1 MVLLARKDEEGNTQ
15 TLYDHLH
22 GAGRL
27 ASGFED
33 EFADISRTAA
43 VLHDVGKVAQQFQT
57 YLLSDDGH
65 RGDVQ
70 HARQGAFVVNDFFES
85 KGEIEEIAK
94 EILELAISKHHGGLP
109 DCIDESGNRAFLL
122 GFTESDKSNEKYAYQ
137 EIKRGLNGLALDLQ
151 SNFRGSAEDIACF
164 LKKIKS
170 LGMSKDSIYF
180 YLGLLVKLIYSRLV
194 DADRTDAACF
204 ETRKQYRPNTVDW
217 QNLISR
223 LDKSM
228 RSFDSSSEINRIR
241 HQINEQCCL
250 AGARETGIYRLSI
263 PTGGG
268 KTLASLNFALHHA
281 LKTGKH
287 RIIYVIPYLS
297 ITTQTAKTFRDV
309 LGLNADSDVL
319 LEHYSTAGMQRSADV
334 ADNASSEFEDAGE
347 HQRKLAAERW
357 DNPIIVTTMVEFLET
372 VMSARGTKLRK
383 FHNMADSVIIF
394 DEIQSLPMN
403 TINLFNEIVS
413 FLSKITNSTILLCS
427 ATQPLLEK
435 TKRENLLLSEKPDL
449 IAETES
455 YEDKLRRTRIV
466 ASTENKSC
474 DELGQIIY
482 QQARKNGNCLAIVNL
497 KKEAREIFQCL
508 ERLDVN
514 HEFEL
519 IRLSTAMCG
528 RHRTDCLNRIGAL
541 LDPGNPKPVI
551 CVSTQL
557 IEAGVDISFACVV
570 RAMAG
575 LDSIMQAAGRCNRNG
590 ESVEPKNV
598 YVYPL
603 KDEDSMERYLP
614 DIAMGK
620 QLTLQI
626 YGIIT
631 DKNYG
636 FPEWIDEQNL
646 GADKKQSLESMV
658 DELHV
663 SPKVKR
669 GIIQS
674 VRLIDDIS
682 KAVGK
687 KPSRI
692 FLELAGDIQ
701 ASVRTTSRKNRLL
714 ELYKNAGLRK
724 EFSDIY
730 DRLEA
735 SDDKGLQD
743 DRWFLYYTQLGKD
756 MYTGEELDIDRLS
769 SDYDIDHIIP
779 QAVTQNDSLDN
790 RVLVSRAANA
800 RKTDSFAY
808 LPELVEARR
817 GFWQELLDNRLISQT
832 KFERLVRQNDF
843 GRHEKERFVERSLVE
858 TRQIMKNVATLM
870 RRRYGNSSA
879 VIGLNSELTK
889 EMRQYLGFEHKNR
902 DINDYHHAQDA
913 LCLGVAGQF
922 AVNRGFF
929 DNGAVSDGAAN
940 AYNIYLQDYLRGYR
954 EKLKAGDRKHGKAF
968 GFIVGSMA
976 SADENKRINPKT
988 GEIAW
993 SEADKDYLRRVM
1005 NYRKMLV
1012 TQKVGDSFGA
1022 LYNETRYGAA
1032 VKEGHDGIAFD
1043 KNKADT
1049 SLYGGFS
1056 SAKVVYS
1063 ILVELKGKVR
1073 LVNITM
1079 QEYSMLGDCPSD
1091 EALKK
1096 VLVAKKPE
1104 YAKAKILLRHI
1115 PSMQLIHYKGACMT
1129 IKSATELNNARQLWL
1144 DCDVYNALDDYLK
1157 CGTSKS
1163 SIDIMQIWDAL
1174 FDAVNKHY
1182 PLHRVEESTLAKA
1195 RTKFEKLDLDKQLD
1209 VLGMIVVALHADPGR
1224 ANLSLVGLPSEWKR
1238 VRSVSFSDD
1247 DEFVFQSPSG
1257 LFETKITIAEL
1268 KKAE

>member
-15 TLYDHLH
+15 ALYDHLH

-170 LGMSKDSIYF
+170 LRLSKDSIYF

-204 ETRKQYRPNTVDW
+204 ETRKQYRPNAVDW

-281 LKTGKH
+281 LKTGKR

-309 LGLNADSDVL
+309 LGLNSDSDVL

-466 ASTENKSC
+466 ASAENKSC

-519 IRLSTAMCG
+519 IHLSTAMCG

-626 YGIIT
+626 MENYPGKDLLSSNIVMTEDAYLALENDNVVIYQNDQTLAKVPLRSIEGIMCFSYKGASPALMGRCGKLGVSMAFYSPRGHYYCSVLGEENRNVLLRREQFRVA
-631 DKNYG
+631 D
-636 FPEWIDEQNL
+636 DEQ
-646 GADKKQSLESMV
+646 KSLRYAKSF
-658 DELHV
+658 
-663 SPKVKR
+663 
-669 GIIQS
+669 I
-674 VRLIDDIS
+674 
-682 KAVGK
+682 VGK
-687 KPSRI
+687 LYNAKWV
-692 FLELAGDIQ
+692 LE
-701 ASVRTTSRKNRLL
+701 RTKRDH
-714 ELYKNAGLRK
+714 ALRVN
-724 EFSDIY
+724 
-730 DRLEA
+730 
-735 SDDKGLQD
+735 
-743 DRWFLYYTQLGKD
+743 
-756 MYTGEELDIDRLS
+756 IDRLAEQS
-769 SDYDIDHIIP
+769 GKLS
-779 QAVTQNDSLDN
+779 
-790 RVLVSRAANA
+790 AALSKA
-800 RKTDSFAY
+800 RKSLTIDELRGVEGLAAKDYFYAFDDLVLKNKDDFFFTSRSRRPPLDRLNALLSFCYSILTNDCIAALQGVGLDPYVGFMHTDRPGRASLA
-808 LPELVEARR
+808 LDLVEEFRPVLADRFVLTLVNTGAVKPGDFEIR
-817 GFWQELLDNRLISQT
+817 ENGGVLLS
-832 KFERLVRQNDF
+832 DF
-843 GRHEKERFVERSLVE
+843 GR
-858 TRQIMKNVATLM
+858 
-870 RRRYGNSSA
+870 
-879 VIGLNSELTK
+879 
-889 EMRQYLGFEHKNR
+889 
-902 DINDYHHAQDA
+902 
-913 LCLGVAGQF
+913 
-922 AVNRGFF
+922 
-929 DNGAVSDGAAN
+929 
-940 AYNIYLQDYLRGYR
+940 
-954 EKLKAGDRKHGKAF
+954 
-968 GFIVGSMA
+968 
-976 SADENKRINPKT
+976 
-988 GEIAW
+988 
-993 SEADKDYLRRVM
+993 
-1005 NYRKMLV
+1005 
-1012 TQKVGDSFGA
+1012 
-1022 LYNETRYGAA
+1022 
-1032 VKEGHDGIAFD
+1032 
-1043 KNKADT
+1043 
-1049 SLYGGFS
+1049 
-1056 SAKVVYS
+1056 
-1063 ILVELKGKVR
+1063 
-1073 LVNITM
+1073 
-1079 QEYSMLGDCPSD
+1079 
-1091 EALKK
+1091 KK
-1096 VLVAKKPE
+1096 VLTAWQKKKSDQILHPFLQE
-1104 YAKAKILLRHI
+1104 KISWGLVPYVQALL
-1115 PSMQLIHYKGACMT
+1115 L
-1129 IKSATELNNARQLWL
+1129 ARSLRG
-1144 DCDVYNALDDYLK
+1144 DLDDYPPF
-1157 CGTSKS
+1157 
-1163 SIDIMQIWDAL
+1163 M
-1174 FDAVNKHY
+1174 
-1182 PLHRVEESTLAKA
+1182 
-1195 RTKFEKLDLDKQLD
+1195 
-1209 VLGMIVVALHADPGR
+1209 
-1224 ANLSLVGLPSEWKR
+1224 WK
-1238 VRSVSFSDD
+1238 
-1247 DEFVFQSPSG
+1247 
-1257 LFETKITIAEL
+1257 
-1268 KKAE
+1268 

>member
-15 TLYDHLH
+15 ALYDHLH

-170 LGMSKDSIYF
+170 LRLSKDSIYF

-204 ETRKQYRPNTVDW
+204 ETRKQYRPNAVDW

-223 LDKSM
+223 LDKNM

-281 LKTGKH
+281 LKTGKR

-309 LGLNADSDVL
+309 LGLNSDSDVL
-319 LEHYSTAGMQRSADV
+319 LEHYSTACMQRSADV

-466 ASTENKSC
+466 ASAENKSC

-514 HEFEL
+514 HEL
-519 IRLSTAMCG
+519 VNNHGILT
-528 RHRTDCLNRIGAL
+528 
-541 LDPGNPKPVI
+541 GNQAIVVWTIKRPEEKPVLNPQSGSFDFDDSFSSI
-551 CVSTQL
+551 ADESKALHDDISDALNATNVQYAKIFSRVLRGYEGAEDLKKHNDPMVVVILDAATTGRLGVTFYCELQKDEYIKRILQWHVDAAWPLTSFKKSIVEGAERVNVVQYEGAPSFTDIINCACDTSDRSSKSYKRFAKDVKERL
-557 IEAGVDISFACVV
+557 IECMFGGAQFPMSILNAACHKVTRPMGYDNIRV
-570 RAMAG
+570 WRRDFEIACSLWKKHYIDETRKQHRQEDVITMY
-575 LDSIMQAAGRCNRNG
+575 LEPNRDDRDYLYGRLLALADNFE
-590 ESVEPKNV
+590 ESVLRKQGV
-598 YVYPL
+598 
-603 KDEDSMERYLP
+603 KDRPTNAIKLMSNFTAKPYTTWGTLW
-614 DIAMGK
+614 K
-620 QLTLQI
+620 QLTPYLKSAN
-626 YGIIT
+626 GGSWFRNEV
-631 DKNYG
+631 DDVMALFKEGDFEDNKALSPM
-636 FPEWIDEQNL
+636 FLL
-646 GADKKQSLESMV
+646 GYSCQRRAS
-658 DELHV
+658 
-663 SPKVKR
+663 R
-669 GIIQS
+669 
-674 VRLIDDIS
+674 R
-682 KAVGK
+682 KA
-687 KPSRI
+687 
-692 FLELAGDIQ
+692 
-701 ASVRTTSRKNRLL
+701 
-714 ELYKNAGLRK
+714 
-724 EFSDIY
+724 
-730 DRLEA
+730 
-735 SDDKGLQD
+735 
-743 DRWFLYYTQLGKD
+743 
-756 MYTGEELDIDRLS
+756 
-769 SDYDIDHIIP
+769 
-779 QAVTQNDSLDN
+779 
-790 RVLVSRAANA
+790 
-800 RKTDSFAY
+800 
-808 LPELVEARR
+808 
-817 GFWQELLDNRLISQT
+817 QEISQ
-832 KFERLVRQNDF
+832 
-843 GRHEKERFVERSLVE
+843 
-858 TRQIMKNVATLM
+858 KN
-870 RRRYGNSSA
+870 NS
-879 VIGLNSELTK
+879 
-889 EMRQYLGFEHKNR
+889 
-902 DINDYHHAQDA
+902 
-913 LCLGVAGQF
+913 
-922 AVNRGFF
+922 
-929 DNGAVSDGAAN
+929 
-940 AYNIYLQDYLRGYR
+940 
-954 EKLKAGDRKHGKAF
+954 
-968 GFIVGSMA
+968 
-976 SADENKRINPKT
+976 
-988 GEIAW
+988 
-993 SEADKDYLRRVM
+993 
-1005 NYRKMLV
+1005 
-1012 TQKVGDSFGA
+1012 
-1022 LYNETRYGAA
+1022 
-1032 VKEGHDGIAFD
+1032 
-1043 KNKADT
+1043 
-1049 SLYGGFS
+1049 
-1056 SAKVVYS
+1056 
-1063 ILVELKGKVR
+1063 
-1073 LVNITM
+1073 
-1079 QEYSMLGDCPSD
+1079 
-1091 EALKK
+1091 
-1096 VLVAKKPE
+1096 
-1104 YAKAKILLRHI
+1104 
-1115 PSMQLIHYKGACMT
+1115 
-1129 IKSATELNNARQLWL
+1129 NN
-1144 DCDVYNALDDYLK
+1144 
-1157 CGTSKS
+1157 
-1163 SIDIMQIWDAL
+1163 
-1174 FDAVNKHY
+1174 
-1182 PLHRVEESTLAKA
+1182 
-1195 RTKFEKLDLDKQLD
+1195 
-1209 VLGMIVVALHADPGR
+1209 
-1224 ANLSLVGLPSEWKR
+1224 
-1238 VRSVSFSDD
+1238 
-1247 DEFVFQSPSG
+1247 
-1257 LFETKITIAEL
+1257 
-1268 KKAE
+1268 

>member
-170 LGMSKDSIYF
+170 LGLSKDSIYF

-204 ETRKQYRPNTVDW
+204 ETQKQYRPNTVDW

-250 AGARETGIYRLSI
+250 AGVRETGIYRLSI

-394 DEIQSLPMN
+394 DEIQSLPMD

-435 TKRENLLLSEKPDL
+435 TKRENLLLSEEPDL

-508 ERLDVN
+508 GRLDVN

-519 IRLSTAMCG
+519 IHLSTAMCG

-626 YGIIT
+626 IIR
-631 DKNYG
+631 
-636 FPEWIDEQNL
+636 
-646 GADKKQSLESMV
+646 V
-658 DELHV
+658 DS
-663 SPKVKR
+663 SP
-669 GIIQS
+669 
-674 VRLIDDIS
+674 IS
-682 KAVGK
+682 KEYVIMAALENKIDFAIAFAVNNAN
-687 KPSRI
+687 PN
-692 FLELAGDIQ
+692 GDPLNGNRP
-701 ASVRTTSRKNRLL
+701 RTTSEGLGEVSDVALKRKIRNRLQD
-714 ELYKNAGLRK
+714 AG
-724 EFSDIY
+724 ESVFVQ
-730 DRLEA
+730 
-735 SDDKGLQD
+735 SDDRSD
-743 DRWFLYYTQLGKD
+743 DGAKSLSDRFNTYLKTLPKDEQKQKNVVFGKVCERWLDVRSFGQVFAFKKAKDTDEVSIGVRGPVSIQPAFSINPIAIDDVQITKSVNSETTDSGKK
-756 MYTGEELDIDRLS
+756 S
-769 SDYDIDHIIP
+769 SDTMGMKYRVSGRAVYVTYGSISP
-779 QAVTQNDSLDN
+779 QLAERTGFSAEDAEKIKEALVTLFEND
-790 RVLVSRAANA
+790 
-800 RKTDSFAY
+800 
-808 LPELVEARR
+808 E
-817 GFWQELLDNRLISQT
+817 
-832 KFERLVRQNDF
+832 
-843 GRHEKERFVERSLVE
+843 
-858 TRQIMKNVATLM
+858 
-870 RRRYGNSSA
+870 SSA
-879 VIGLNSELTK
+879 RPS
-889 EMRQYLGFEHKNR
+889 
-902 DINDYHHAQDA
+902 
-913 LCLGVAGQF
+913 
-922 AVNRGFF
+922 
-929 DNGAVSDGAAN
+929 
-940 AYNIYLQDYLRGYR
+940 
-954 EKLKAGDRKHGKAF
+954 
-968 GFIVGSMA
+968 GSMEVLDVVWFA
-976 SADENKRINPKT
+976 HNCK
-988 GEIAW
+988 
-993 SEADKDYLRRVM
+993 
-1005 NYRKMLV
+1005 
-1012 TQKVGDSFGA
+1012 
-1022 LYNETRYGAA
+1022 
-1032 VKEGHDGIAFD
+1032 
-1043 KNKADT
+1043 
-1049 SLYGGFS
+1049 GGQYS
-1056 SAKVVYS
+1056 SAKV
-1063 ILVELKGKVR
+1063 
-1073 LVNITM
+1073 
-1079 QEYSMLGDCPSD
+1079 
-1091 EALKK
+1091 
-1096 VLVAKKPE
+1096 
-1104 YAKAKILLRHI
+1104 H
-1115 PSMQLIHYKGACMT
+1115 
-1129 IKSATELNNARQLWL
+1129 
-1144 DCDVYNALDDYLK
+1144 
-1157 CGTSKS
+1157 
-1163 SIDIMQIWDAL
+1163 
-1174 FDAVNKHY
+1174 
-1182 PLHRVEESTLAKA
+1182 
-1195 RTKFEKLDLDKQLD
+1195 
-1209 VLGMIVVALHADPGR
+1209 
-1224 ANLSLVGLPSEWKR
+1224 
-1238 VRSVSFSDD
+1238 RSVSIDADGTVNVDD
-1247 DEFVFQSPSG
+1247 ASIPG
-1257 LFETKITIAEL
+1257 LRYEVIEGR
-1268 KKAE
+1268 

>member
-15 TLYDHLH
+15 ALYDHLH

-85 KGEIEEIAK
+85 KGGIEEIAK

-170 LGMSKDSIYF
+170 LRLSKDSIYF

-204 ETRKQYRPNTVDW
+204 ETRKQYRPNAVDW

-223 LDKSM
+223 LDKNM

-281 LKTGKH
+281 LKTGKR

-309 LGLNADSDVL
+309 LGLNSDSDVL

-466 ASTENKSC
+466 ASAENKSC

-514 HEFEL
+514 HEL
-519 IRLSTAMCG
+519 VNNHGILT
-528 RHRTDCLNRIGAL
+528 
-541 LDPGNPKPVI
+541 GNQAIVVWAIKRPEEKPVLNPQSGSFDFDDSFSSI
-551 CVSTQL
+551 ADESKALHDDISDALNATNVQYAKIFSRVLRGYEGAEDLKKHNDPMVVVILDAATTGRLGVTFYCELQKDEYIKRILQWHVDAAWPLTSFKKSIVEGAERVNVVQYEGAPSFTDIINCACDTSDRSSKSYKRFAKDVKERL
-557 IEAGVDISFACVV
+557 IECMFGGAQFPMSILNAACHKVTRPMGYDNIRV
-570 RAMAG
+570 WRRDFEIACSLWKKHYIDETRKQHRQEDVITMY
-575 LDSIMQAAGRCNRNG
+575 LEPNRDDRDYLYGRLLALADNFE
-590 ESVEPKNV
+590 ESVLRKQGV
-598 YVYPL
+598 
-603 KDEDSMERYLP
+603 KDRPTNAIKLMSNFTAKPYTTWGTLW
-614 DIAMGK
+614 K
-620 QLTLQI
+620 QLTPYLKSAN
-626 YGIIT
+626 GGSWFRNEV
-631 DKNYG
+631 DDVMALFKEGDFEDNKALSPM
-636 FPEWIDEQNL
+636 FLL
-646 GADKKQSLESMV
+646 GYSCQRRAS
-658 DELHV
+658 
-663 SPKVKR
+663 R
-669 GIIQS
+669 
-674 VRLIDDIS
+674 R
-682 KAVGK
+682 KA
-687 KPSRI
+687 
-692 FLELAGDIQ
+692 
-701 ASVRTTSRKNRLL
+701 
-714 ELYKNAGLRK
+714 
-724 EFSDIY
+724 
-730 DRLEA
+730 
-735 SDDKGLQD
+735 
-743 DRWFLYYTQLGKD
+743 
-756 MYTGEELDIDRLS
+756 
-769 SDYDIDHIIP
+769 
-779 QAVTQNDSLDN
+779 
-790 RVLVSRAANA
+790 
-800 RKTDSFAY
+800 
-808 LPELVEARR
+808 
-817 GFWQELLDNRLISQT
+817 QEISQ
-832 KFERLVRQNDF
+832 
-843 GRHEKERFVERSLVE
+843 
-858 TRQIMKNVATLM
+858 KN
-870 RRRYGNSSA
+870 NS
-879 VIGLNSELTK
+879 
-889 EMRQYLGFEHKNR
+889 
-902 DINDYHHAQDA
+902 
-913 LCLGVAGQF
+913 
-922 AVNRGFF
+922 
-929 DNGAVSDGAAN
+929 
-940 AYNIYLQDYLRGYR
+940 
-954 EKLKAGDRKHGKAF
+954 
-968 GFIVGSMA
+968 
-976 SADENKRINPKT
+976 
-988 GEIAW
+988 
-993 SEADKDYLRRVM
+993 
-1005 NYRKMLV
+1005 
-1012 TQKVGDSFGA
+1012 
-1022 LYNETRYGAA
+1022 
-1032 VKEGHDGIAFD
+1032 
-1043 KNKADT
+1043 
-1049 SLYGGFS
+1049 
-1056 SAKVVYS
+1056 
-1063 ILVELKGKVR
+1063 
-1073 LVNITM
+1073 
-1079 QEYSMLGDCPSD
+1079 
-1091 EALKK
+1091 
-1096 VLVAKKPE
+1096 
-1104 YAKAKILLRHI
+1104 
-1115 PSMQLIHYKGACMT
+1115 
-1129 IKSATELNNARQLWL
+1129 NN
-1144 DCDVYNALDDYLK
+1144 
-1157 CGTSKS
+1157 
-1163 SIDIMQIWDAL
+1163 
-1174 FDAVNKHY
+1174 
-1182 PLHRVEESTLAKA
+1182 
-1195 RTKFEKLDLDKQLD
+1195 
-1209 VLGMIVVALHADPGR
+1209 
-1224 ANLSLVGLPSEWKR
+1224 
-1238 VRSVSFSDD
+1238 
-1247 DEFVFQSPSG
+1247 
-1257 LFETKITIAEL
+1257 
-1268 KKAE
+1268 

>member
-319 LEHYSTAGMQRSADV
+319 LEHYSTADMQRSADV

-449 IAETES
+449 I
-455 YEDKLRRTRIV
+455 
-466 ASTENKSC
+466 
-474 DELGQIIY
+474 
-482 QQARKNGNCLAIVNL
+482 
-497 KKEAREIFQCL
+497 
-508 ERLDVN
+508 
-514 HEFEL
+514 
-519 IRLSTAMCG
+519 
-528 RHRTDCLNRIGAL
+528 
-541 LDPGNPKPVI
+541 
-551 CVSTQL
+551 
-557 IEAGVDISFACVV
+557 
-570 RAMAG
+570 
-575 LDSIMQAAGRCNRNG
+575 
-590 ESVEPKNV
+590 
-598 YVYPL
+598 
-603 KDEDSMERYLP
+603 
-614 DIAMGK
+614 
-620 QLTLQI
+620 
-626 YGIIT
+626 
-631 DKNYG
+631 
-636 FPEWIDEQNL
+636 
-646 GADKKQSLESMV
+646 
-658 DELHV
+658 
-663 SPKVKR
+663 
-669 GIIQS
+669 
-674 VRLIDDIS
+674 
-682 KAVGK
+682 
-687 KPSRI
+687 
-692 FLELAGDIQ
+692 
-701 ASVRTTSRKNRLL
+701 
-714 ELYKNAGLRK
+714 
-724 EFSDIY
+724 
-730 DRLEA
+730 
-735 SDDKGLQD
+735 
-743 DRWFLYYTQLGKD
+743 
-756 MYTGEELDIDRLS
+756 
-769 SDYDIDHIIP
+769 
-779 QAVTQNDSLDN
+779 
-790 RVLVSRAANA
+790 
-800 RKTDSFAY
+800 
-808 LPELVEARR
+808 
-817 GFWQELLDNRLISQT
+817 
-832 KFERLVRQNDF
+832 
-843 GRHEKERFVERSLVE
+843 
-858 TRQIMKNVATLM
+858 
-870 RRRYGNSSA
+870 
-879 VIGLNSELTK
+879 
-889 EMRQYLGFEHKNR
+889 
-902 DINDYHHAQDA
+902 
-913 LCLGVAGQF
+913 
-922 AVNRGFF
+922 
-929 DNGAVSDGAAN
+929 
-940 AYNIYLQDYLRGYR
+940 
-954 EKLKAGDRKHGKAF
+954 
-968 GFIVGSMA
+968 
-976 SADENKRINPKT
+976 KRILQWHVDA
-988 GEIAW
+988 AW
-993 SEADKDYLRRVM
+993 PLTFFKKSIVEGAERV
-1005 NYRKMLV
+1005 NVVQYE
-1012 TQKVGDSFGA
+1012 GAPSFTDIINCA
-1022 LYNETRYGAA
+1022 
-1032 VKEGHDGIAFD
+1032 
-1043 KNKADT
+1043 
-1049 SLYGGFS
+1049 
-1056 SAKVVYS
+1056 
-1063 ILVELKGKVR
+1063 
-1073 LVNITM
+1073 
-1079 QEYSMLGDCPSD
+1079 
-1091 EALKK
+1091 
-1096 VLVAKKPE
+1096 
-1104 YAKAKILLRHI
+1104 
-1115 PSMQLIHYKGACMT
+1115 
-1129 IKSATELNNARQLWL
+1129 
-1144 DCDVYNALDDYLK
+1144 
-1157 CGTSKS
+1157 CGTSDRSSKS
-1163 SIDIMQIWDAL
+1163 YKRFAKDVKERLIECMFGGAQFPMSILNAACHKVTRPMGYDNIRVWRRDFEIACSLWKKHYIDETRKQHRQEDVITMYLEPNRDDRDYLYGRLLALADNFEESVLRKQGVKDRPTNAIKLMSNFTAKPYTTWGTLWKQLMPYLKSANGGSWFRNEVDDVMAL
-1174 FDAVNKHY
+1174 FKEGDFEDNKALSPMFLLGY
-1182 PLHRVEESTLAKA
+1182 SCQRRASKRKA
-1195 RTKFEKLDLDKQLD
+1195 QEISQK
-1209 VLGMIVVALHADPGR
+1209 
-1224 ANLSLVGLPSEWKR
+1224 NNSNN
-1238 VRSVSFSDD
+1238 
-1247 DEFVFQSPSG
+1247 
-1257 LFETKITIAEL
+1257 
-1268 KKAE
+1268 

>member
-15 TLYDHLH
+15 ALYDHLH

-170 LGMSKDSIYF
+170 LRLSKDSIYF

-204 ETRKQYRPNTVDW
+204 ETRKQYRPNAVDW

-281 LKTGKH
+281 LKTGKR

-309 LGLNADSDVL
+309 LGLNSDSDVL

-466 ASTENKSC
+466 ASAENKSC

-519 IRLSTAMCG
+519 IHLSTAMCG

-626 YGIIT
+626 MENYPGKDLLSSNILEQYYDMLLRKKDGNGKGGYTDCPIRGRAEGATTAYDLLSFNECDRSQFTNTTGGKYGLCFAQAFQTVSDNFHVIHGTLTGNQAIVVWAI
-631 DKNYG
+631 KR
-636 FPEWIDEQNL
+636 PEEKPVLNPQSGSFDFDDFFSPIADESK
-646 GADKKQSLESMV
+646 A
-658 DELHV
+658 LH
-663 SPKVKR
+663 
-669 GIIQS
+669 
-674 VRLIDDIS
+674 DDIS
-682 KAVGK
+682 
-687 KPSRI
+687 
-692 FLELAGDIQ
+692 
-701 ASVRTTSRKNRLL
+701 
-714 ELYKNAGLRK
+714 
-724 EFSDIY
+724 
-730 DRLEA
+730 
-735 SDDKGLQD
+735 
-743 DRWFLYYTQLGKD
+743 
-756 MYTGEELDIDRLS
+756 
-769 SDYDIDHIIP
+769 
-779 QAVTQNDSLDN
+779 
-790 RVLVSRAANA
+790 
-800 RKTDSFAY
+800 
-808 LPELVEARR
+808 
-817 GFWQELLDNRLISQT
+817 
-832 KFERLVRQNDF
+832 
-843 GRHEKERFVERSLVE
+843 
-858 TRQIMKNVATLM
+858 
-870 RRRYGNSSA
+870 
-879 VIGLNSELTK
+879 
-889 EMRQYLGFEHKNR
+889 
-902 DINDYHHAQDA
+902 DA
-913 LCLGVAGQF
+913 L
-922 AVNRGFF
+922 
-929 DNGAVSDGAAN
+929 N
-940 AYNIYLQDYLRGYR
+940 ATNVQYAKIFSRVLRGY
-954 EKLKAGDRKHGKAF
+954 EGAEDLKKHNDPMVVVILDAATTGRLGVTFYCELQK
-968 GFIVGSMA
+968 
-976 SADENKRINPKT
+976 DEYIKRILQWHVDA
-988 GEIAW
+988 AW
-993 SEADKDYLRRVM
+993 PLTFFKKSIVEGAERV
-1005 NYRKMLV
+1005 NVVQYE
-1012 TQKVGDSFGA
+1012 GAPSFTDIINCA
-1022 LYNETRYGAA
+1022 
-1032 VKEGHDGIAFD
+1032 
-1043 KNKADT
+1043 
-1049 SLYGGFS
+1049 
-1056 SAKVVYS
+1056 
-1063 ILVELKGKVR
+1063 
-1073 LVNITM
+1073 
-1079 QEYSMLGDCPSD
+1079 
-1091 EALKK
+1091 
-1096 VLVAKKPE
+1096 
-1104 YAKAKILLRHI
+1104 
-1115 PSMQLIHYKGACMT
+1115 
-1129 IKSATELNNARQLWL
+1129 
-1144 DCDVYNALDDYLK
+1144 
-1157 CGTSKS
+1157 CGTSDRSSKS
-1163 SIDIMQIWDAL
+1163 YKRFAKDVKERLIECMFGGAQFPMSILNAACHKVTRPMGYDNIRVWRRDFEIACSLWKKHYIDETRKQHRQEDVITMYLEPNRDDRDYLYGRLLALADNFEESVLRKQGVKDRPTNAIKLMSNFTAKPYTTWGTLWKQLMPYLKSANGGSWFRNEVDDVMAL
-1174 FDAVNKHY
+1174 FKEGDFEDNKALSPMFLLGY
-1182 PLHRVEESTLAKA
+1182 SCQRRASKRKA
-1195 RTKFEKLDLDKQLD
+1195 QEISQK
-1209 VLGMIVVALHADPGR
+1209 
-1224 ANLSLVGLPSEWKR
+1224 NNSNN
-1238 VRSVSFSDD
+1238 
-1247 DEFVFQSPSG
+1247 
-1257 LFETKITIAEL
+1257 
-1268 KKAE
+1268 

>member
-15 TLYDHLH
+15 ALYDHLH

-170 LGMSKDSIYF
+170 LRLSKDSIYF

-204 ETRKQYRPNTVDW
+204 ETRKQYRPNAVDW

-281 LKTGKH
+281 LKTGKR

-309 LGLNADSDVL
+309 LGLNSDSDVL

-466 ASTENKSC
+466 ASAENKSC

-514 HEFEL
+514 HEFNANPNGDPLNGNRPRTTSEGL
-519 IRLSTAMCG
+519 GEVSDVALKRKIR
-528 RHRTDCLNRIGAL
+528 NRLQDA
-541 LDPGNPKPVI
+541 
-551 CVSTQL
+551 
-557 IEAGVDISFACVV
+557 
-570 RAMAG
+570 
-575 LDSIMQAAGRCNRNG
+575 G
-590 ESVEPKNV
+590 ESVFVQSDDRSDDGAKSLSDRFNTYLKTLPKDEQKQKNV
-598 YVYPL
+598 VFGKVCERWLDVRSFGQVFAFKKAKDTDEVSIGVRGPVSIQPAFSINPIAIDDVQITKSVNSETTDSGKKSSDTMGMKYRVSGRAVYVTYGSISPQL
-603 KDEDSMERYLP
+603 AERTGFSAEDAEKIKEALVTLFENDESSARPSGSMEVL
-614 DIAMGK
+614 DVVWFAH
-620 QLTLQI
+620 
-626 YGIIT
+626 
-631 DKNYG
+631 NC
-636 FPEWIDEQNL
+636 
-646 GADKKQSLESMV
+646 
-658 DELHV
+658 
-663 SPKVKR
+663 
-669 GIIQS
+669 
-674 VRLIDDIS
+674 
-682 KAVGK
+682 
-687 KPSRI
+687 
-692 FLELAGDIQ
+692 
-701 ASVRTTSRKNRLL
+701 
-714 ELYKNAGLRK
+714 
-724 EFSDIY
+724 
-730 DRLEA
+730 
-735 SDDKGLQD
+735 KG
-743 DRWFLYYTQLGKD
+743 G
-756 MYTGEELDIDRLS
+756 
-769 SDYDIDHIIP
+769 
-779 QAVTQNDSLDN
+779 
-790 RVLVSRAANA
+790 
-800 RKTDSFAY
+800 
-808 LPELVEARR
+808 
-817 GFWQELLDNRLISQT
+817 
-832 KFERLVRQNDF
+832 
-843 GRHEKERFVERSLVE
+843 
-858 TRQIMKNVATLM
+858 
-870 RRRYGNSSA
+870 
-879 VIGLNSELTK
+879 
-889 EMRQYLGFEHKNR
+889 QY
-902 DINDYHHAQDA
+902 
-913 LCLGVAGQF
+913 
-922 AVNRGFF
+922 
-929 DNGAVSDGAAN
+929 
-940 AYNIYLQDYLRGYR
+940 
-954 EKLKAGDRKHGKAF
+954 
-968 GFIVGSMA
+968 
-976 SADENKRINPKT
+976 
-988 GEIAW
+988 
-993 SEADKDYLRRVM
+993 
-1005 NYRKMLV
+1005 
-1012 TQKVGDSFGA
+1012 
-1022 LYNETRYGAA
+1022 
-1032 VKEGHDGIAFD
+1032 
-1043 KNKADT
+1043 
-1049 SLYGGFS
+1049 S
-1056 SAKVVYS
+1056 SAKV
-1063 ILVELKGKVR
+1063 
-1073 LVNITM
+1073 
-1079 QEYSMLGDCPSD
+1079 
-1091 EALKK
+1091 
-1096 VLVAKKPE
+1096 
-1104 YAKAKILLRHI
+1104 H
-1115 PSMQLIHYKGACMT
+1115 
-1129 IKSATELNNARQLWL
+1129 
-1144 DCDVYNALDDYLK
+1144 
-1157 CGTSKS
+1157 
-1163 SIDIMQIWDAL
+1163 
-1174 FDAVNKHY
+1174 
-1182 PLHRVEESTLAKA
+1182 
-1195 RTKFEKLDLDKQLD
+1195 
-1209 VLGMIVVALHADPGR
+1209 
-1224 ANLSLVGLPSEWKR
+1224 
-1238 VRSVSFSDD
+1238 RSVSVDADGTVNVDD
-1247 DEFVFQSPSG
+1247 ASIPG
-1257 LFETKITIAEL
+1257 LRYEVIEGR
-1268 KKAE
+1268 

>member
-15 TLYDHLH
+15 ALYDHLH

-170 LGMSKDSIYF
+170 LRLSKDSIYF

-204 ETRKQYRPNTVDW
+204 ETRKQYRPNAVDW

-281 LKTGKH
+281 LKTGKR

-309 LGLNADSDVL
+309 LGLNSDSDVL

-466 ASTENKSC
+466 ASAENKSC

-519 IRLSTAMCG
+519 IHLSTAMCG

-626 YGIIT
+626 MENYPGKDLLSSNILEQYYDMLLRKKDGNGKGGYTDCPIRGRAEGATTAYDLLSFNECDRSQFTNTTGGKYGLCFAQAFQTVSDNFHVIEGIMCFSYKGASPALMGRCGKLGVSMAFYSPRGHYYCSVLGEENRNVLLRREQFRVA
-631 DKNYG
+631 D
-636 FPEWIDEQNL
+636 DEQ
-646 GADKKQSLESMV
+646 KSLRYAKSF
-658 DELHV
+658 
-663 SPKVKR
+663 
-669 GIIQS
+669 I
-674 VRLIDDIS
+674 
-682 KAVGK
+682 VGK
-687 KPSRI
+687 LYNAKWV
-692 FLELAGDIQ
+692 LE
-701 ASVRTTSRKNRLL
+701 RTKRDH
-714 ELYKNAGLRK
+714 ALRVN
-724 EFSDIY
+724 
-730 DRLEA
+730 
-735 SDDKGLQD
+735 
-743 DRWFLYYTQLGKD
+743 
-756 MYTGEELDIDRLS
+756 IDRLAEQS
-769 SDYDIDHIIP
+769 GKLS
-779 QAVTQNDSLDN
+779 
-790 RVLVSRAANA
+790 AALSKA
-800 RKTDSFAY
+800 RKSLTIDELRGVEGLAAKDYFYAFDDLVLKNKDDFFFTSRSRRPPLDRLNALLSFCYSILTNDCIAALQGVGLDPYVGFMHTDRPGRASLA
-808 LPELVEARR
+808 LDLVEEFRPVLADRFVLTLVNTGAVKPGDFEIR
-817 GFWQELLDNRLISQT
+817 ENGGVLLS
-832 KFERLVRQNDF
+832 DF
-843 GRHEKERFVERSLVE
+843 GR
-858 TRQIMKNVATLM
+858 
-870 RRRYGNSSA
+870 
-879 VIGLNSELTK
+879 
-889 EMRQYLGFEHKNR
+889 
-902 DINDYHHAQDA
+902 
-913 LCLGVAGQF
+913 
-922 AVNRGFF
+922 
-929 DNGAVSDGAAN
+929 
-940 AYNIYLQDYLRGYR
+940 
-954 EKLKAGDRKHGKAF
+954 
-968 GFIVGSMA
+968 
-976 SADENKRINPKT
+976 
-988 GEIAW
+988 
-993 SEADKDYLRRVM
+993 
-1005 NYRKMLV
+1005 
-1012 TQKVGDSFGA
+1012 
-1022 LYNETRYGAA
+1022 
-1032 VKEGHDGIAFD
+1032 
-1043 KNKADT
+1043 
-1049 SLYGGFS
+1049 
-1056 SAKVVYS
+1056 
-1063 ILVELKGKVR
+1063 
-1073 LVNITM
+1073 
-1079 QEYSMLGDCPSD
+1079 
-1091 EALKK
+1091 KK
-1096 VLVAKKPE
+1096 VLTAWQKKKSDQILHPFLQE
-1104 YAKAKILLRHI
+1104 KISWGLVPYVQALL
-1115 PSMQLIHYKGACMT
+1115 L
-1129 IKSATELNNARQLWL
+1129 ARSLRG
-1144 DCDVYNALDDYLK
+1144 DLDDYPPF
-1157 CGTSKS
+1157 
-1163 SIDIMQIWDAL
+1163 M
-1174 FDAVNKHY
+1174 
-1182 PLHRVEESTLAKA
+1182 
-1195 RTKFEKLDLDKQLD
+1195 
-1209 VLGMIVVALHADPGR
+1209 
-1224 ANLSLVGLPSEWKR
+1224 WK
-1238 VRSVSFSDD
+1238 
-1247 DEFVFQSPSG
+1247 
-1257 LFETKITIAEL
+1257 
-1268 KKAE
+1268 

>member
-15 TLYDHLH
+15 ALYDHLH

-170 LGMSKDSIYF
+170 LRLSKDSIYF

-204 ETRKQYRPNTVDW
+204 ETRKQYRPNAVDW

-281 LKTGKH
+281 LKTGKR

-309 LGLNADSDVL
+309 LGLNSDSDVL

-466 ASTENKSC
+466 ASAENKSC

-519 IRLSTAMCG
+519 IHLSTAMCG

-626 YGIIT
+626 MENYPGKDLLSSNIVVFGKVCERWLDVRSFGQVFAFKKAKDT
-631 DKNYG
+631 D
-636 FPEWIDEQNL
+636 E
-646 GADKKQSLESMV
+646 
-658 DELHV
+658 V
-663 SPKVKR
+663 SIGVR
-669 GIIQS
+669 GPVSIQPAFS
-674 VRLIDDIS
+674 INPIAIDDVQITKS
-682 KAVGK
+682 VNSETTDSGK
-687 KPSRI
+687 K
-692 FLELAGDIQ
+692 
-701 ASVRTTSRKNRLL
+701 
-714 ELYKNAGLRK
+714 
-724 EFSDIY
+724 
-730 DRLEA
+730 
-735 SDDKGLQD
+735 
-743 DRWFLYYTQLGKD
+743 
-756 MYTGEELDIDRLS
+756 S
-769 SDYDIDHIIP
+769 SDTMGMKYRVSGRAVYVTYGSISP
-779 QAVTQNDSLDN
+779 QLAERTGFSAEDAEKIKEALVTLFEND
-790 RVLVSRAANA
+790 
-800 RKTDSFAY
+800 
-808 LPELVEARR
+808 E
-817 GFWQELLDNRLISQT
+817 
-832 KFERLVRQNDF
+832 
-843 GRHEKERFVERSLVE
+843 
-858 TRQIMKNVATLM
+858 
-870 RRRYGNSSA
+870 SSA
-879 VIGLNSELTK
+879 RPS
-889 EMRQYLGFEHKNR
+889 
-902 DINDYHHAQDA
+902 
-913 LCLGVAGQF
+913 
-922 AVNRGFF
+922 
-929 DNGAVSDGAAN
+929 
-940 AYNIYLQDYLRGYR
+940 
-954 EKLKAGDRKHGKAF
+954 
-968 GFIVGSMA
+968 GSMEVLDVVWFA
-976 SADENKRINPKT
+976 HNCK
-988 GEIAW
+988 
-993 SEADKDYLRRVM
+993 
-1005 NYRKMLV
+1005 
-1012 TQKVGDSFGA
+1012 
-1022 LYNETRYGAA
+1022 
-1032 VKEGHDGIAFD
+1032 
-1043 KNKADT
+1043 
-1049 SLYGGFS
+1049 GGQYS
-1056 SAKVVYS
+1056 SAKV
-1063 ILVELKGKVR
+1063 
-1073 LVNITM
+1073 
-1079 QEYSMLGDCPSD
+1079 
-1091 EALKK
+1091 
-1096 VLVAKKPE
+1096 
-1104 YAKAKILLRHI
+1104 H
-1115 PSMQLIHYKGACMT
+1115 
-1129 IKSATELNNARQLWL
+1129 
-1144 DCDVYNALDDYLK
+1144 
-1157 CGTSKS
+1157 
-1163 SIDIMQIWDAL
+1163 
-1174 FDAVNKHY
+1174 
-1182 PLHRVEESTLAKA
+1182 
-1195 RTKFEKLDLDKQLD
+1195 
-1209 VLGMIVVALHADPGR
+1209 
-1224 ANLSLVGLPSEWKR
+1224 
-1238 VRSVSFSDD
+1238 RSVSVDADGTVNVDD
-1247 DEFVFQSPSG
+1247 ASIPG
-1257 LFETKITIAEL
+1257 LRYEVIEGR
-1268 KKAE
+1268 

>member
-15 TLYDHLH
+15 ALYDHLH

-170 LGMSKDSIYF
+170 LRLSKDSIYF

-204 ETRKQYRPNTVDW
+204 ETRKQYRPNAVDW

-281 LKTGKH
+281 LKTGKR

-309 LGLNADSDVL
+309 LGLNSDSDVL

-466 ASTENKSC
+466 ASAENKSC

-519 IRLSTAMCG
+519 IHLSTAMCG

-626 YGIIT
+626 MENSVFVQSDDRSDDGAKSLSDRFNTYLKT
-631 DKNYG
+631 LPK
-636 FPEWIDEQNL
+636 DEQ
-646 GADKKQSLESMV
+646 KQ
-658 DELHV
+658 
-663 SPKVKR
+663 
-669 GIIQS
+669 
-674 VRLIDDIS
+674 
-682 KAVGK
+682 
-687 KPSRI
+687 
-692 FLELAGDIQ
+692 
-701 ASVRTTSRKNRLL
+701 
-714 ELYKNAGLRK
+714 
-724 EFSDIY
+724 
-730 DRLEA
+730 
-735 SDDKGLQD
+735 
-743 DRWFLYYTQLGKD
+743 
-756 MYTGEELDIDRLS
+756 
-769 SDYDIDHIIP
+769 
-779 QAVTQNDSLDN
+779 
-790 RVLVSRAANA
+790 
-800 RKTDSFAY
+800 
-808 LPELVEARR
+808 
-817 GFWQELLDNRLISQT
+817 
-832 KFERLVRQNDF
+832 
-843 GRHEKERFVERSLVE
+843 
-858 TRQIMKNVATLM
+858 KNV
-870 RRRYGNSSA
+870 
-879 VIGLNSELTK
+879 V
-889 EMRQYLGFEHKNR
+889 F
-902 DINDYHHAQDA
+902 
-913 LCLGVAGQF
+913 
-922 AVNRGFF
+922 
-929 DNGAVSDGAAN
+929 
-940 AYNIYLQDYLRGYR
+940 
-954 EKLKAGDRKHGKAF
+954 GK
-968 GFIVGSMA
+968 VCERWL
-976 SADENKRINPKT
+976 DVR
-988 GEIAW
+988 
-993 SEADKDYLRRVM
+993 
-1005 NYRKMLV
+1005 
-1012 TQKVGDSFGA
+1012 SFGQ
-1022 LYNETRYGAA
+1022 
-1032 VKEGHDGIAFD
+1032 VFAF
-1043 KNKADT
+1043 
-1049 SLYGGFS
+1049 
-1056 SAKVVYS
+1056 
-1063 ILVELKGKVR
+1063 
-1073 LVNITM
+1073 
-1079 QEYSMLGDCPSD
+1079 
-1091 EALKK
+1091 
-1096 VLVAKKPE
+1096 
-1104 YAKAKILLRHI
+1104 
-1115 PSMQLIHYKGACMT
+1115 
-1129 IKSATELNNARQLWL
+1129 
-1144 DCDVYNALDDYLK
+1144 
-1157 CGTSKS
+1157 
-1163 SIDIMQIWDAL
+1163 
-1174 FDAVNKHY
+1174 
-1182 PLHRVEESTLAKA
+1182 
-1195 RTKFEKLDLDKQLD
+1195 
-1209 VLGMIVVALHADPGR
+1209 
-1224 ANLSLVGLPSEWKR
+1224 
-1238 VRSVSFSDD
+1238 
-1247 DEFVFQSPSG
+1247 
-1257 LFETKITIAEL
+1257 
-1268 KKAE
+1268 KKAEDTDEVSIGVRGPVSIQPAFSINPIAIDDVQITKSVNSETTDSGKKSSDTMGMKYRVSGRAVYVTYGSISPQLAERTGFSAEDAEKIKEALVTLFENDESSARPSGSMEVLDVVWFAHNCKGGGSILRPKFIVPFPLTRMEP

>member
-15 TLYDHLH
+15 ALYDHLH

-170 LGMSKDSIYF
+170 LRLSKDSIYF

-204 ETRKQYRPNTVDW
+204 ETRKQYRPNAVDW

-281 LKTGKH
+281 LKTGKR

-309 LGLNADSDVL
+309 LGLNSDSDVL

-466 ASTENKSC
+466 ASAENMAALENKI
-474 DELGQIIY
+474 DFAIAFEVNNANPNGDPL
-482 QQARKNGNCLAIVNL
+482 NGNRPRTTSEGLGEVSDVAL
-497 KKEAREIFQCL
+497 KRKIRN
-508 ERLDVN
+508 RLQD
-514 HEFEL
+514 
-519 IRLSTAMCG
+519 A
-528 RHRTDCLNRIGAL
+528 
-541 LDPGNPKPVI
+541 
-551 CVSTQL
+551 
-557 IEAGVDISFACVV
+557 
-570 RAMAG
+570 
-575 LDSIMQAAGRCNRNG
+575 G
-590 ESVEPKNV
+590 ESVFVQSDDRSDDGAKSLSDRFNTYLKTLPKDEQKQKNV
-598 YVYPL
+598 VFGKVCERWLDVRSFGQVFAFKKAKDTDEVSIGVRGPVSIQPAFSINPIAIDDVQITKSVNSETTDSGKKSSDTMGMKYRVSGRAVYVTYGSISPQL
-603 KDEDSMERYLP
+603 AERTGFSAEDAEKIKEALVTLFENDESSARPSGSMEVLDVVWFAHNCKGGGSILR
-614 DIAMGK
+614 
-620 QLTLQI
+620 
-626 YGIIT
+626 
-631 DKNYG
+631 
-636 FPEWIDEQNL
+636 
-646 GADKKQSLESMV
+646 
-658 DELHV
+658 
-663 SPKVKR
+663 PK
-669 GIIQS
+669 
-674 VRLIDDIS
+674 
-682 KAVGK
+682 
-687 KPSRI
+687 
-692 FLELAGDIQ
+692 
-701 ASVRTTSRKNRLL
+701 
-714 ELYKNAGLRK
+714 
-724 EFSDIY
+724 
-730 DRLEA
+730 
-735 SDDKGLQD
+735 
-743 DRWFLYYTQLGKD
+743 
-756 MYTGEELDIDRLS
+756 
-769 SDYDIDHIIP
+769 
-779 QAVTQNDSLDN
+779 
-790 RVLVSRAANA
+790 
-800 RKTDSFAY
+800 
-808 LPELVEARR
+808 
-817 GFWQELLDNRLISQT
+817 
-832 KFERLVRQNDF
+832 
-843 GRHEKERFVERSLVE
+843 
-858 TRQIMKNVATLM
+858 
-870 RRRYGNSSA
+870 
-879 VIGLNSELTK
+879 
-889 EMRQYLGFEHKNR
+889 
-902 DINDYHHAQDA
+902 
-913 LCLGVAGQF
+913 
-922 AVNRGFF
+922 
-929 DNGAVSDGAAN
+929 
-940 AYNIYLQDYLRGYR
+940 
-954 EKLKAGDRKHGKAF
+954 
-968 GFIVGSMA
+968 FIV
-976 SADENKRINPKT
+976 PFP
-988 GEIAW
+988 
-993 SEADKDYLRRVM
+993 L
-1005 NYRKMLV
+1005 
-1012 TQKVGDSFGA
+1012 
-1022 LYNETRYGAA
+1022 TRM
-1032 VKEGHDGIAFD
+1032 E
-1043 KNKADT
+1043 
-1049 SLYGGFS
+1049 
-1056 SAKVVYS
+1056 
-1063 ILVELKGKVR
+1063 
-1073 LVNITM
+1073 
-1079 QEYSMLGDCPSD
+1079 P
-1091 EALKK
+1091 
-1096 VLVAKKPE
+1096 
-1104 YAKAKILLRHI
+1104 
-1115 PSMQLIHYKGACMT
+1115 
-1129 IKSATELNNARQLWL
+1129 
-1144 DCDVYNALDDYLK
+1144 
-1157 CGTSKS
+1157 
-1163 SIDIMQIWDAL
+1163 
-1174 FDAVNKHY
+1174 
-1182 PLHRVEESTLAKA
+1182 
-1195 RTKFEKLDLDKQLD
+1195 
-1209 VLGMIVVALHADPGR
+1209 
-1224 ANLSLVGLPSEWKR
+1224 
-1238 VRSVSFSDD
+1238 
-1247 DEFVFQSPSG
+1247 
-1257 LFETKITIAEL
+1257 
-1268 KKAE
+1268 

>member
-122 GFTESDKSNEKYAYQ
+122 GFTESDKSNEKYADQ

-170 LGMSKDSIYF
+170 LGLSKDSIYF

-334 ADNASSEFEDAGE
+334 ADNALSEFEDAGE

-474 DELGQIIY
+474 DELGQIIHGTLT
-482 QQARKNGNCLAIVNL
+482 GNQAIVVWAI
-497 KKEAREIFQCL
+497 KRPEE
-508 ERLDVN
+508 
-514 HEFEL
+514 
-519 IRLSTAMCG
+519 
-528 RHRTDCLNRIGAL
+528 
-541 LDPGNPKPVI
+541 KPVLNPQ
-551 CVSTQL
+551 S
-557 IEAGVDISFACVV
+557 GSFDFDDFLSPIA
-570 RAMAG
+570 
-575 LDSIMQAAGRCNRNG
+575 D
-590 ESVEPKNV
+590 ESK
-598 YVYPL
+598 
-603 KDEDSMERYLP
+603 
-614 DIAMGK
+614 A
-620 QLTLQI
+620 
-626 YGIIT
+626 
-631 DKNYG
+631 
-636 FPEWIDEQNL
+636 
-646 GADKKQSLESMV
+646 
-658 DELHV
+658 LH
-663 SPKVKR
+663 
-669 GIIQS
+669 
-674 VRLIDDIS
+674 DDIS
-682 KAVGK
+682 
-687 KPSRI
+687 
-692 FLELAGDIQ
+692 
-701 ASVRTTSRKNRLL
+701 
-714 ELYKNAGLRK
+714 
-724 EFSDIY
+724 
-730 DRLEA
+730 
-735 SDDKGLQD
+735 
-743 DRWFLYYTQLGKD
+743 
-756 MYTGEELDIDRLS
+756 
-769 SDYDIDHIIP
+769 
-779 QAVTQNDSLDN
+779 
-790 RVLVSRAANA
+790 
-800 RKTDSFAY
+800 
-808 LPELVEARR
+808 
-817 GFWQELLDNRLISQT
+817 
-832 KFERLVRQNDF
+832 
-843 GRHEKERFVERSLVE
+843 
-858 TRQIMKNVATLM
+858 
-870 RRRYGNSSA
+870 
-879 VIGLNSELTK
+879 
-889 EMRQYLGFEHKNR
+889 
-902 DINDYHHAQDA
+902 DA
-913 LCLGVAGQF
+913 L
-922 AVNRGFF
+922 
-929 DNGAVSDGAAN
+929 N
-940 AYNIYLQDYLRGYR
+940 ATNVQYAKIFSRVLRGY
-954 EKLKAGDRKHGKAF
+954 EGAEDLKKHNDPMVVVILDAATTGRLGVTFYCELQK
-968 GFIVGSMA
+968 
-976 SADENKRINPKT
+976 DEYIKRILQWHVDAAWPLTFFKKNIVEGAERVNVVQYEGAPSFTDIINCAGGTSDRSSKSYKRFAKDVKERLIECMFGGAQFPMSILNAAFHKVT
-988 GEIAW
+988 RPMGYDNIRVWRRDFEIACSLW
-993 SEADKDYLRRVM
+993 KKHYIDETRKQHRQEDVITMYLEPNRDDRDYL
-1005 NYRKMLV
+1005 Y
-1012 TQKVGDSFGA
+1012 
-1022 LYNETRYGAA
+1022 
-1032 VKEGHDGIAFD
+1032 
-1043 KNKADT
+1043 
-1049 SLYGGFS
+1049 
-1056 SAKVVYS
+1056 
-1063 ILVELKGKVR
+1063 
-1073 LVNITM
+1073 
-1079 QEYSMLGDCPSD
+1079 
-1091 EALKK
+1091 
-1096 VLVAKKPE
+1096 
-1104 YAKAKILLRHI
+1104 
-1115 PSMQLIHYKGACMT
+1115 
-1129 IKSATELNNARQLWL
+1129 
-1144 DCDVYNALDDYLK
+1144 
-1157 CGTSKS
+1157 
-1163 SIDIMQIWDAL
+1163 
-1174 FDAVNKHY
+1174 
-1182 PLHRVEESTLAKA
+1182 
-1195 RTKFEKLDLDKQLD
+1195 
-1209 VLGMIVVALHADPGR
+1209 
-1224 ANLSLVGLPSEWKR
+1224 
-1238 VRSVSFSDD
+1238 
-1247 DEFVFQSPSG
+1247 
-1257 LFETKITIAEL
+1257 
-1268 KKAE
+1268 

>member
-15 TLYDHLH
+15 ALYDHLH

-94 EILELAISKHHGGLP
+94 EILELAISKHYGGLP

-170 LGMSKDSIYF
+170 LRLSKDSIYF

-204 ETRKQYRPNTVDW
+204 ETRKQYRPNAVDW

-223 LDKSM
+223 LDKNM

-281 LKTGKH
+281 LKTGKR

-309 LGLNADSDVL
+309 LGLNSDSDVL

-466 ASTENKSC
+466 ASAENKSC

-514 HEFEL
+514 HEL
-519 IRLSTAMCG
+519 VNNHGILT
-528 RHRTDCLNRIGAL
+528 
-541 LDPGNPKPVI
+541 GNQAIVVWAIKRPEEKPVLNPQSGSFDFDDSFSSI
-551 CVSTQL
+551 ADESKALHDDISDALNATNVQYAKIFSRVLRGYEGAEDLKKHNDPMVVVILDAATTGRLGVTFYCELQKDEYIKRILQWHVDAAWPLTSFKKSIVEGAERVNVVQYEGAPSFTDIINCACDTSDRSSKSYKRFAKDVKERL
-557 IEAGVDISFACVV
+557 IECMFGGAQFPMSILNAACHKVTRPMGYDNIRV
-570 RAMAG
+570 WRRDFEIACSLWKKHYIDETRKQHRQEDVITMY
-575 LDSIMQAAGRCNRNG
+575 LEPNRDDRDYLYGRLLALADNFE
-590 ESVEPKNV
+590 ESVLRKQGV
-598 YVYPL
+598 
-603 KDEDSMERYLP
+603 KDRPTNAIKLMSNFTAKPYTTWGTLW
-614 DIAMGK
+614 K
-620 QLTLQI
+620 QLTPYLKSAN
-626 YGIIT
+626 GGSWFRNEV
-631 DKNYG
+631 DDVMALFKEGDFEDNKALSPM
-636 FPEWIDEQNL
+636 FLL
-646 GADKKQSLESMV
+646 GYSCQRRAS
-658 DELHV
+658 
-663 SPKVKR
+663 R
-669 GIIQS
+669 
-674 VRLIDDIS
+674 R
-682 KAVGK
+682 KA
-687 KPSRI
+687 
-692 FLELAGDIQ
+692 
-701 ASVRTTSRKNRLL
+701 
-714 ELYKNAGLRK
+714 
-724 EFSDIY
+724 
-730 DRLEA
+730 
-735 SDDKGLQD
+735 
-743 DRWFLYYTQLGKD
+743 
-756 MYTGEELDIDRLS
+756 
-769 SDYDIDHIIP
+769 
-779 QAVTQNDSLDN
+779 
-790 RVLVSRAANA
+790 
-800 RKTDSFAY
+800 
-808 LPELVEARR
+808 
-817 GFWQELLDNRLISQT
+817 QEISQ
-832 KFERLVRQNDF
+832 
-843 GRHEKERFVERSLVE
+843 
-858 TRQIMKNVATLM
+858 KN
-870 RRRYGNSSA
+870 NS
-879 VIGLNSELTK
+879 
-889 EMRQYLGFEHKNR
+889 
-902 DINDYHHAQDA
+902 
-913 LCLGVAGQF
+913 
-922 AVNRGFF
+922 
-929 DNGAVSDGAAN
+929 
-940 AYNIYLQDYLRGYR
+940 
-954 EKLKAGDRKHGKAF
+954 
-968 GFIVGSMA
+968 
-976 SADENKRINPKT
+976 
-988 GEIAW
+988 
-993 SEADKDYLRRVM
+993 
-1005 NYRKMLV
+1005 
-1012 TQKVGDSFGA
+1012 
-1022 LYNETRYGAA
+1022 
-1032 VKEGHDGIAFD
+1032 
-1043 KNKADT
+1043 
-1049 SLYGGFS
+1049 
-1056 SAKVVYS
+1056 
-1063 ILVELKGKVR
+1063 
-1073 LVNITM
+1073 
-1079 QEYSMLGDCPSD
+1079 
-1091 EALKK
+1091 
-1096 VLVAKKPE
+1096 
-1104 YAKAKILLRHI
+1104 
-1115 PSMQLIHYKGACMT
+1115 
-1129 IKSATELNNARQLWL
+1129 NN
-1144 DCDVYNALDDYLK
+1144 
-1157 CGTSKS
+1157 
-1163 SIDIMQIWDAL
+1163 
-1174 FDAVNKHY
+1174 
-1182 PLHRVEESTLAKA
+1182 
-1195 RTKFEKLDLDKQLD
+1195 
-1209 VLGMIVVALHADPGR
+1209 
-1224 ANLSLVGLPSEWKR
+1224 
-1238 VRSVSFSDD
+1238 
-1247 DEFVFQSPSG
+1247 
-1257 LFETKITIAEL
+1257 
-1268 KKAE
+1268 

>member
-15 TLYDHLH
+15 ALYDHLH

-170 LGMSKDSIYF
+170 LRLSKDSIYF

-204 ETRKQYRPNTVDW
+204 ETRKQYRPNAVDW

-281 LKTGKH
+281 LKTGKR

-309 LGLNADSDVL
+309 LGLNSDSDVL

-383 FHNMADSVIIF
+383 FHDLADSVIIF

-466 ASTENKSC
+466 ASAENKSC

-514 HEFEL
+514 HEFNANPNGDPLNGNRPRTTSEGL
-519 IRLSTAMCG
+519 GEVSDVALKRKIR
-528 RHRTDCLNRIGAL
+528 NRLQDA
-541 LDPGNPKPVI
+541 
-551 CVSTQL
+551 
-557 IEAGVDISFACVV
+557 
-570 RAMAG
+570 
-575 LDSIMQAAGRCNRNG
+575 G
-590 ESVEPKNV
+590 ESVFVQSDDRSDDGAKSLSDRFNTYLKTLPKDEQKQKNV
-598 YVYPL
+598 VFGKVCERWLDVRSFGQVFAFKKAKDTDEVSIGVRGPVSIQPAFSINPIAIDDVQITKSVNSETTDSGKKSSDTMGMKYRVSGRAVYVTYGSISPQL
-603 KDEDSMERYLP
+603 AERTGFSAEDAEKIKEALVTLFENDESSARPSGSMEVLDVVWFAHNCKGGGSILR
-614 DIAMGK
+614 
-620 QLTLQI
+620 
-626 YGIIT
+626 
-631 DKNYG
+631 
-636 FPEWIDEQNL
+636 
-646 GADKKQSLESMV
+646 
-658 DELHV
+658 
-663 SPKVKR
+663 PK
-669 GIIQS
+669 
-674 VRLIDDIS
+674 
-682 KAVGK
+682 
-687 KPSRI
+687 
-692 FLELAGDIQ
+692 
-701 ASVRTTSRKNRLL
+701 
-714 ELYKNAGLRK
+714 
-724 EFSDIY
+724 
-730 DRLEA
+730 
-735 SDDKGLQD
+735 
-743 DRWFLYYTQLGKD
+743 
-756 MYTGEELDIDRLS
+756 
-769 SDYDIDHIIP
+769 
-779 QAVTQNDSLDN
+779 
-790 RVLVSRAANA
+790 
-800 RKTDSFAY
+800 
-808 LPELVEARR
+808 
-817 GFWQELLDNRLISQT
+817 
-832 KFERLVRQNDF
+832 
-843 GRHEKERFVERSLVE
+843 
-858 TRQIMKNVATLM
+858 
-870 RRRYGNSSA
+870 
-879 VIGLNSELTK
+879 
-889 EMRQYLGFEHKNR
+889 
-902 DINDYHHAQDA
+902 
-913 LCLGVAGQF
+913 
-922 AVNRGFF
+922 
-929 DNGAVSDGAAN
+929 
-940 AYNIYLQDYLRGYR
+940 
-954 EKLKAGDRKHGKAF
+954 
-968 GFIVGSMA
+968 FIV
-976 SADENKRINPKT
+976 PFP
-988 GEIAW
+988 
-993 SEADKDYLRRVM
+993 L
-1005 NYRKMLV
+1005 
-1012 TQKVGDSFGA
+1012 
-1022 LYNETRYGAA
+1022 TRM
-1032 VKEGHDGIAFD
+1032 E
-1043 KNKADT
+1043 
-1049 SLYGGFS
+1049 
-1056 SAKVVYS
+1056 
-1063 ILVELKGKVR
+1063 
-1073 LVNITM
+1073 
-1079 QEYSMLGDCPSD
+1079 P
-1091 EALKK
+1091 
-1096 VLVAKKPE
+1096 
-1104 YAKAKILLRHI
+1104 
-1115 PSMQLIHYKGACMT
+1115 
-1129 IKSATELNNARQLWL
+1129 
-1144 DCDVYNALDDYLK
+1144 
-1157 CGTSKS
+1157 
-1163 SIDIMQIWDAL
+1163 
-1174 FDAVNKHY
+1174 
-1182 PLHRVEESTLAKA
+1182 
-1195 RTKFEKLDLDKQLD
+1195 
-1209 VLGMIVVALHADPGR
+1209 
-1224 ANLSLVGLPSEWKR
+1224 
-1238 VRSVSFSDD
+1238 
-1247 DEFVFQSPSG
+1247 
-1257 LFETKITIAEL
+1257 
-1268 KKAE
+1268 

>member
-413 FLSKITNSTILLCS
+413 FLSKIGKGGYTDCPIRGRAEGATTAYDLLSFNECDRSQFTNTTGEKYGLCFAQAFQTVSDNFHVIPDVTHNVVVPYGQATELLDM
-427 ATQPLLEK
+427 LHRGE
-435 TKRENLLLSEKPDL
+435 LSEK
-449 IAETES
+449 IS
-455 YEDKLRRTRIV
+455 VLRRLQEYTV
-466 ASTENKSC
+466 SLF
-474 DELGQIIY
+474 DDDYHDL
-482 QQARKNGNCLAIVNL
+482 ARKHAISLANEDFGVFL
-497 KKEAREIFQCL
+497 
-508 ERLDVN
+508 
-514 HEFEL
+514 
-519 IRLSTAMCG
+519 
-528 RHRTDCLNRIGAL
+528 LNEEYYNDKYG
-541 LDPGNPKPVI
+541 
-551 CVSTQL
+551 
-557 IEAGVDISFACVV
+557 VV
-570 RAMAG
+570 REAEM
-575 LDSIMQAAGRCNRNG
+575 
-590 ESVEPKNV
+590 
-598 YVYPL
+598 PL
-603 KDEDSMERYLP
+603 
-614 DIAMGK
+614 
-620 QLTLQI
+620 
-626 YGIIT
+626 
-631 DKNYG
+631 
-636 FPEWIDEQNL
+636 
-646 GADKKQSLESMV
+646 
-658 DELHV
+658 
-663 SPKVKR
+663 
-669 GIIQS
+669 
-674 VRLIDDIS
+674 
-682 KAVGK
+682 
-687 KPSRI
+687 
-692 FLELAGDIQ
+692 
-701 ASVRTTSRKNRLL
+701 LL
-714 ELYKNAGLRK
+714 
-724 EFSDIY
+724 
-730 DRLEA
+730 
-735 SDDKGLQD
+735 
-743 DRWFLYYTQLGKD
+743 
-756 MYTGEELDIDRLS
+756 M
-769 SDYDIDHIIP
+769 
-779 QAVTQNDSLDN
+779 
-790 RVLVSRAANA
+790 
-800 RKTDSFAY
+800 
-808 LPELVEARR
+808 
-817 GFWQELLDNRLISQT
+817 
-832 KFERLVRQNDF
+832 
-843 GRHEKERFVERSLVE
+843 
-858 TRQIMKNVATLM
+858 
-870 RRRYGNSSA
+870 
-879 VIGLNSELTK
+879 
-889 EMRQYLGFEHKNR
+889 
-902 DINDYHHAQDA
+902 
-913 LCLGVAGQF
+913 
-922 AVNRGFF
+922 
-929 DNGAVSDGAAN
+929 
-940 AYNIYLQDYLRGYR
+940 
-954 EKLKAGDRKHGKAF
+954 
-968 GFIVGSMA
+968 
-976 SADENKRINPKT
+976 
-988 GEIAW
+988 
-993 SEADKDYLRRVM
+993 
-1005 NYRKMLV
+1005 
-1012 TQKVGDSFGA
+1012 
-1022 LYNETRYGAA
+1022 
-1032 VKEGHDGIAFD
+1032 
-1043 KNKADT
+1043 
-1049 SLYGGFS
+1049 
-1056 SAKVVYS
+1056 
-1063 ILVELKGKVR
+1063 
-1073 LVNITM
+1073 
-1079 QEYSMLGDCPSD
+1079 
-1091 EALKK
+1091 
-1096 VLVAKKPE
+1096 
-1104 YAKAKILLRHI
+1104 
-1115 PSMQLIHYKGACMT
+1115 
-1129 IKSATELNNARQLWL
+1129 
-1144 DCDVYNALDDYLK
+1144 
-1157 CGTSKS
+1157 
-1163 SIDIMQIWDAL
+1163 
-1174 FDAVNKHY
+1174 
-1182 PLHRVEESTLAKA
+1182 
-1195 RTKFEKLDLDKQLD
+1195 
-1209 VLGMIVVALHADPGR
+1209 
-1224 ANLSLVGLPSEWKR
+1224 
-1238 VRSVSFSDD
+1238 
-1247 DEFVFQSPSG
+1247 
-1257 LFETKITIAEL
+1257 
-1268 KKAE
+1268 

>member
-482 QQARKNGNCLAIVNL
+482 QQARKDGNCLAIVNL

-519 IRLSTAMCG
+519 IHLSTAMCG

-626 YGIIT
+626 MENYPGKDLLSSNILEQYYDMLLRKKDGNGKGGYTDCPIRGRAEGATTAYDLLSFNECDRSQFTNTTGEKYGLCFAQAFQTVSDNFHVIPDVT
-631 DKNYG
+631 HNVVVPYG
-636 FPEWIDEQNL
+636 QATELLDMLHRGELSEKISVLRRLQEYTV
-646 GADKKQSLESMV
+646 SLF
-658 DELHV
+658 
-663 SPKVKR
+663 
-669 GIIQS
+669 
-674 VRLIDDIS
+674 DDDYHDLARKHAIS
-682 KAVGK
+682 LANEDFGV
-687 KPSRI
+687 
-692 FLELAGDIQ
+692 FLLNGNRP
-701 ASVRTTSRKNRLL
+701 RTTSEGLGEVSDVALKRKIRNRLQD
-714 ELYKNAGLRK
+714 AG
-724 EFSDIY
+724 ESVFVQ
-730 DRLEA
+730 
-735 SDDKGLQD
+735 SDDRSD
-743 DRWFLYYTQLGKD
+743 DGAKSLSDRFNTYLKTLPKDEQKQKNVVFGKVCERWLDVRSFGQVFAFKKAKDTDEVSIGVRGPVSIQPAFSINPIAIDDVQITKSVNSETTDSGKK
-756 MYTGEELDIDRLS
+756 S
-769 SDYDIDHIIP
+769 SDTMGMKYRVSGRAVYVTYGSISP
-779 QAVTQNDSLDN
+779 QLAERTGFSAEDAEKIKEALVTLFEND
-790 RVLVSRAANA
+790 
-800 RKTDSFAY
+800 
-808 LPELVEARR
+808 E
-817 GFWQELLDNRLISQT
+817 
-832 KFERLVRQNDF
+832 
-843 GRHEKERFVERSLVE
+843 
-858 TRQIMKNVATLM
+858 
-870 RRRYGNSSA
+870 SSA
-879 VIGLNSELTK
+879 RPS
-889 EMRQYLGFEHKNR
+889 
-902 DINDYHHAQDA
+902 
-913 LCLGVAGQF
+913 
-922 AVNRGFF
+922 
-929 DNGAVSDGAAN
+929 
-940 AYNIYLQDYLRGYR
+940 
-954 EKLKAGDRKHGKAF
+954 
-968 GFIVGSMA
+968 GSMEVLDVVWFA
-976 SADENKRINPKT
+976 HNCK
-988 GEIAW
+988 
-993 SEADKDYLRRVM
+993 
-1005 NYRKMLV
+1005 
-1012 TQKVGDSFGA
+1012 
-1022 LYNETRYGAA
+1022 
-1032 VKEGHDGIAFD
+1032 
-1043 KNKADT
+1043 
-1049 SLYGGFS
+1049 GGQYS
-1056 SAKVVYS
+1056 SAKV
-1063 ILVELKGKVR
+1063 
-1073 LVNITM
+1073 
-1079 QEYSMLGDCPSD
+1079 
-1091 EALKK
+1091 
-1096 VLVAKKPE
+1096 
-1104 YAKAKILLRHI
+1104 H
-1115 PSMQLIHYKGACMT
+1115 
-1129 IKSATELNNARQLWL
+1129 
-1144 DCDVYNALDDYLK
+1144 
-1157 CGTSKS
+1157 
-1163 SIDIMQIWDAL
+1163 
-1174 FDAVNKHY
+1174 
-1182 PLHRVEESTLAKA
+1182 
-1195 RTKFEKLDLDKQLD
+1195 
-1209 VLGMIVVALHADPGR
+1209 
-1224 ANLSLVGLPSEWKR
+1224 
-1238 VRSVSFSDD
+1238 RSVSIDADGTVNVDD
-1247 DEFVFQSPSG
+1247 ASIPG
-1257 LFETKITIAEL
+1257 LRYEVIEGR
-1268 KKAE
+1268 

>member
-15 TLYDHLH
+15 ALYDHLH

-170 LGMSKDSIYF
+170 LRLSKDSIYF

-204 ETRKQYRPNTVDW
+204 ETRKQYRPNAVDW

-281 LKTGKH
+281 LKTGKR

-309 LGLNADSDVL
+309 LGLNSDSDVL

-334 ADNASSEFEDAGE
+334 ADNASSEFEDAGK

-466 ASTENKSC
+466 ASAENKSC

-514 HEFEL
+514 LTMYLEPNRDDRDYLYGRLLALADNFE
-519 IRLSTAMCG
+519 
-528 RHRTDCLNRIGAL
+528 
-541 LDPGNPKPVI
+541 
-551 CVSTQL
+551 
-557 IEAGVDISFACVV
+557 
-570 RAMAG
+570 
-575 LDSIMQAAGRCNRNG
+575 
-590 ESVEPKNV
+590 ESVLRKQGV
-598 YVYPL
+598 
-603 KDEDSMERYLP
+603 KDRPTNAIKLMSNFTAKPYTTWGTLW
-614 DIAMGK
+614 K
-620 QLTLQI
+620 QLTPYLKSAN
-626 YGIIT
+626 GGSWFRNEV
-631 DKNYG
+631 DDVMALFKEGDFEDNKALSPM
-636 FPEWIDEQNL
+636 FLL
-646 GADKKQSLESMV
+646 GYSCQRRAS
-658 DELHV
+658 
-663 SPKVKR
+663 R
-669 GIIQS
+669 
-674 VRLIDDIS
+674 R
-682 KAVGK
+682 KA
-687 KPSRI
+687 
-692 FLELAGDIQ
+692 
-701 ASVRTTSRKNRLL
+701 
-714 ELYKNAGLRK
+714 
-724 EFSDIY
+724 
-730 DRLEA
+730 
-735 SDDKGLQD
+735 
-743 DRWFLYYTQLGKD
+743 
-756 MYTGEELDIDRLS
+756 
-769 SDYDIDHIIP
+769 
-779 QAVTQNDSLDN
+779 
-790 RVLVSRAANA
+790 
-800 RKTDSFAY
+800 
-808 LPELVEARR
+808 
-817 GFWQELLDNRLISQT
+817 QEISQ
-832 KFERLVRQNDF
+832 
-843 GRHEKERFVERSLVE
+843 
-858 TRQIMKNVATLM
+858 KN
-870 RRRYGNSSA
+870 NS
-879 VIGLNSELTK
+879 
-889 EMRQYLGFEHKNR
+889 
-902 DINDYHHAQDA
+902 
-913 LCLGVAGQF
+913 
-922 AVNRGFF
+922 
-929 DNGAVSDGAAN
+929 
-940 AYNIYLQDYLRGYR
+940 
-954 EKLKAGDRKHGKAF
+954 
-968 GFIVGSMA
+968 
-976 SADENKRINPKT
+976 
-988 GEIAW
+988 
-993 SEADKDYLRRVM
+993 
-1005 NYRKMLV
+1005 
-1012 TQKVGDSFGA
+1012 
-1022 LYNETRYGAA
+1022 
-1032 VKEGHDGIAFD
+1032 
-1043 KNKADT
+1043 
-1049 SLYGGFS
+1049 
-1056 SAKVVYS
+1056 
-1063 ILVELKGKVR
+1063 
-1073 LVNITM
+1073 
-1079 QEYSMLGDCPSD
+1079 
-1091 EALKK
+1091 
-1096 VLVAKKPE
+1096 
-1104 YAKAKILLRHI
+1104 
-1115 PSMQLIHYKGACMT
+1115 
-1129 IKSATELNNARQLWL
+1129 NN
-1144 DCDVYNALDDYLK
+1144 
-1157 CGTSKS
+1157 
-1163 SIDIMQIWDAL
+1163 
-1174 FDAVNKHY
+1174 
-1182 PLHRVEESTLAKA
+1182 
-1195 RTKFEKLDLDKQLD
+1195 
-1209 VLGMIVVALHADPGR
+1209 
-1224 ANLSLVGLPSEWKR
+1224 
-1238 VRSVSFSDD
+1238 
-1247 DEFVFQSPSG
+1247 
-1257 LFETKITIAEL
+1257 
-1268 KKAE
+1268 

>member
-15 TLYDHLH
+15 ALYDHLH

-170 LGMSKDSIYF
+170 LRLSKDSIYF

-204 ETRKQYRPNTVDW
+204 ETRKQYRPNAVDW

-281 LKTGKH
+281 LKTGKR

-309 LGLNADSDVL
+309 LGLNSDSDVL

-466 ASTENKSC
+466 ASAENKSC

-519 IRLSTAMCG
+519 IHLSTAMCG

-626 YGIIT
+626 MAALEN
-631 DKNYG
+631 K
-636 FPEWIDEQNL
+636 IDFAIAFEVNN
-646 GADKKQSLESMV
+646 AN
-658 DELHV
+658 
-663 SPKVKR
+663 PN
-669 GIIQS
+669 
-674 VRLIDDIS
+674 
-682 KAVGK
+682 
-687 KPSRI
+687 
-692 FLELAGDIQ
+692 GDPLNGNRP
-701 ASVRTTSRKNRLL
+701 RTTSEGLGEVSDVALKRKIRNRLQD
-714 ELYKNAGLRK
+714 AG
-724 EFSDIY
+724 ESVFVQ
-730 DRLEA
+730 
-735 SDDKGLQD
+735 SDDRSD
-743 DRWFLYYTQLGKD
+743 DGAKSLSDRFNTYLKTLPKDEQKQKNVVFGKVCERWLDVRSFGQVFAFKKAKDTDEVSIGVRGPVSIQPAFSINPIAIDDVQITKSVNSETTDSGKK
-756 MYTGEELDIDRLS
+756 S
-769 SDYDIDHIIP
+769 SDTMGMKYRVSGRAVYVTYGSISP
-779 QAVTQNDSLDN
+779 QLAERTGFSAEDAEKIKEALVTLFEND
-790 RVLVSRAANA
+790 
-800 RKTDSFAY
+800 
-808 LPELVEARR
+808 E
-817 GFWQELLDNRLISQT
+817 
-832 KFERLVRQNDF
+832 
-843 GRHEKERFVERSLVE
+843 
-858 TRQIMKNVATLM
+858 
-870 RRRYGNSSA
+870 SSA
-879 VIGLNSELTK
+879 RPS
-889 EMRQYLGFEHKNR
+889 
-902 DINDYHHAQDA
+902 
-913 LCLGVAGQF
+913 
-922 AVNRGFF
+922 
-929 DNGAVSDGAAN
+929 
-940 AYNIYLQDYLRGYR
+940 
-954 EKLKAGDRKHGKAF
+954 
-968 GFIVGSMA
+968 GSMEVLDVVWFA
-976 SADENKRINPKT
+976 HNCK
-988 GEIAW
+988 
-993 SEADKDYLRRVM
+993 
-1005 NYRKMLV
+1005 
-1012 TQKVGDSFGA
+1012 
-1022 LYNETRYGAA
+1022 
-1032 VKEGHDGIAFD
+1032 
-1043 KNKADT
+1043 
-1049 SLYGGFS
+1049 GGQYS
-1056 SAKVVYS
+1056 SAKV
-1063 ILVELKGKVR
+1063 
-1073 LVNITM
+1073 
-1079 QEYSMLGDCPSD
+1079 
-1091 EALKK
+1091 
-1096 VLVAKKPE
+1096 
-1104 YAKAKILLRHI
+1104 H
-1115 PSMQLIHYKGACMT
+1115 
-1129 IKSATELNNARQLWL
+1129 
-1144 DCDVYNALDDYLK
+1144 
-1157 CGTSKS
+1157 
-1163 SIDIMQIWDAL
+1163 
-1174 FDAVNKHY
+1174 
-1182 PLHRVEESTLAKA
+1182 
-1195 RTKFEKLDLDKQLD
+1195 
-1209 VLGMIVVALHADPGR
+1209 
-1224 ANLSLVGLPSEWKR
+1224 
-1238 VRSVSFSDD
+1238 RSVSVDADGTVNVDD
-1247 DEFVFQSPSG
+1247 ASIPG
-1257 LFETKITIAEL
+1257 LRYEVIEGR
-1268 KKAE
+1268 

>member
-482 QQARKNGNCLAIVNL
+482 QQARKDGNCLAIVNL

-519 IRLSTAMCG
+519 IHLSTAMCG

-626 YGIIT
+626 MENYPGKDLLSSNILEQYYDMLLRKKDGNGKGGYTDCPIRGRAEGATTAYDLLSFNECDRSQFTNTTGEKYGLCFAQAFQT
-631 DKNYG
+631 VSDN
-636 FPEWIDEQNL
+636 FHVIDRSSKSYKRF
-646 GADKKQSLESMV
+646 AKD
-658 DELHV
+658 
-663 SPKVKR
+663 VKE
-669 GIIQS
+669 
-674 VRLIDDIS
+674 RLIECM
-682 KAVGK
+682 
-687 KPSRI
+687 
-692 FLELAGDIQ
+692 FLR
-701 ASVRTTSRKNRLL
+701 VN
-714 ELYKNAGLRK
+714 
-724 EFSDIY
+724 
-730 DRLEA
+730 
-735 SDDKGLQD
+735 
-743 DRWFLYYTQLGKD
+743 
-756 MYTGEELDIDRLS
+756 IDRLAEQS
-769 SDYDIDHIIP
+769 GKLS
-779 QAVTQNDSLDN
+779 
-790 RVLVSRAANA
+790 AALSKA
-800 RKTDSFAY
+800 RKSLTIDELRGVEGLAAKDYFYAFDDLVLKNKDDFFFTSRSRRPPLDRLNALLSFCYSILTNDCIAALQGVGLDPYVGFMHTDRPGRASLA
-808 LPELVEARR
+808 LDLVEEFRPVLADRFVLTLVNTGAVKPGDFEIR
-817 GFWQELLDNRLISQT
+817 ENGGVLLS
-832 KFERLVRQNDF
+832 DF
-843 GRHEKERFVERSLVE
+843 GR
-858 TRQIMKNVATLM
+858 
-870 RRRYGNSSA
+870 
-879 VIGLNSELTK
+879 
-889 EMRQYLGFEHKNR
+889 
-902 DINDYHHAQDA
+902 
-913 LCLGVAGQF
+913 
-922 AVNRGFF
+922 
-929 DNGAVSDGAAN
+929 
-940 AYNIYLQDYLRGYR
+940 
-954 EKLKAGDRKHGKAF
+954 
-968 GFIVGSMA
+968 
-976 SADENKRINPKT
+976 
-988 GEIAW
+988 
-993 SEADKDYLRRVM
+993 
-1005 NYRKMLV
+1005 
-1012 TQKVGDSFGA
+1012 
-1022 LYNETRYGAA
+1022 
-1032 VKEGHDGIAFD
+1032 
-1043 KNKADT
+1043 
-1049 SLYGGFS
+1049 
-1056 SAKVVYS
+1056 
-1063 ILVELKGKVR
+1063 
-1073 LVNITM
+1073 
-1079 QEYSMLGDCPSD
+1079 
-1091 EALKK
+1091 KK
-1096 VLVAKKPE
+1096 VLTAWQKKKSDQILHPFLQE
-1104 YAKAKILLRHI
+1104 KISWGLVPYVQALL
-1115 PSMQLIHYKGACMT
+1115 L
-1129 IKSATELNNARQLWL
+1129 ARSLRG
-1144 DCDVYNALDDYLK
+1144 DLDDYPPF
-1157 CGTSKS
+1157 
-1163 SIDIMQIWDAL
+1163 M
-1174 FDAVNKHY
+1174 
-1182 PLHRVEESTLAKA
+1182 
-1195 RTKFEKLDLDKQLD
+1195 
-1209 VLGMIVVALHADPGR
+1209 
-1224 ANLSLVGLPSEWKR
+1224 WK
-1238 VRSVSFSDD
+1238 
-1247 DEFVFQSPSG
+1247 
-1257 LFETKITIAEL
+1257 
-1268 KKAE
+1268 